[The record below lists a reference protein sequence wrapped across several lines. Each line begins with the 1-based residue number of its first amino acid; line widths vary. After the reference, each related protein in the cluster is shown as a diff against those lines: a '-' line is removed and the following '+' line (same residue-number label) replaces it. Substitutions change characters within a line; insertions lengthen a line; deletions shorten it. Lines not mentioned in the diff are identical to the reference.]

1 MIDKYLWY
9 FCIRHLLTCEG
20 FCRGQQKAYALL
32 EKAEMRRRAVV
43 ISFLKQREKLK
54 KLQLEFTLAGFG
66 LSVLGLYESYKSS
79 ISFDHAGV
87 VVVDILA
94 RVHDTNSNVGELK
107 SDVSIPF
114 GQLQSAFDV
123 FHCRMA
129 ELDASVTL
137 ANARREAE
145 YKKILSSVGRP
156 DIRYSRPDIRYSR
169 PDAIMKK
176 KFGFLD

>member
-1 MIDKYLWY
+1 M
-9 FCIRHLLTCEG
+9 HLLTCEG

-32 EKAEMRRRAVV
+32 ERAEMRRRAVV

-54 KLQLEFTLAGFG
+54 KLQLELTLAGFG
-66 LSVLGLYESYKSS
+66 FSALGLYEGYQSS
-79 ISFDHAGV
+79 ISFDHV
-87 VVVDILA
+87 EVMVVDIQA
-94 RVHDTNSNVGELK
+94 RVHDTNSNVVELK

-123 FHCRMA
+123 FRSRMA

-137 ANARREAE
+137 TDERREAE
-145 YKKILSSVGRP
+145 YKQILSSVVRS
-156 DIRYSRPDIRYSR
+156 DIRHSRPDIRYSR
-169 PDAIMKK
+169 PDTVLKK